1 MILISNFLLWI
12 FVVLLLVAVI
22 ALARQLHMLRE
33 RLTPVEAVVSTG
45 NLRSG
50 GPSPI
55 LSVHTLDGRVVTLG
69 GRDDIEQSV
78 LILFVSPGSP
88 VCEKLIP
95 SAMMLARAQAFR
107 LIFVADGDAAA
118 CRDMVRAHRMLAY
131 DVIESVDARRAYRV
145 GDDPFAVLLNG
156 DGSIASMGDVYSRE
170 QLQSLLA
177 LSMPDHAAVQESRV
191 SPASHPAPA
200 LVG

>member
-1 MILISNFLLWI
+1 MMILISNFLLWI

-22 ALARQLHMLRE
+22 ALARQLQMLRE

-45 NLRSG
+45 NLRIG
-50 GPSPI
+50 GPSPV

-78 LILFVSPGSP
+78 LILFVSPGCP

-95 SAMMLARAQAFR
+95 AAMILARAQGLR
-107 LIFVADGDAAA
+107 LIFVAADDANAS
-118 CRDMVRAHRMLAY
+118 REMVRAHRMLAY
-131 DVIESVDARRAYRV
+131 DVIESVEARLAYRV
-145 GDDPFAVLLNG
+145 TEDPFAILLNI
-156 DGSIASMGDVYSRE
+156 DGTIASMGSACSRE

-177 LSMPDHAAVQESRV
+177 LSSPDRAAVQENRTGS
-191 SPASHPAPA
+191 ASHSAPA
-200 LVG
+200 LA